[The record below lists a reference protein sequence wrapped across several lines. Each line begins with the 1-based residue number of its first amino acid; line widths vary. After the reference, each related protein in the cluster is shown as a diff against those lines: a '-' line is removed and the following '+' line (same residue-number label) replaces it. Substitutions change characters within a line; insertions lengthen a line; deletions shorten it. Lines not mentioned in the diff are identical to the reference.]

1 MNQSK
6 NDISRLKAIVLDLDE
21 TLLHS
26 DGSISEYTL
35 RVLQECRNRGILII
49 IATARFWFKAEKYLN
64 IILPDYA
71 ILADGTQIYHA
82 DEMIHGYAMDKAQS
96 SGIIRELLSKEDYNI
111 SEGVHASSAQSAKRR
126 VRRLFQ

>member
-35 RVLQECRNRGILII
+35 RVLQECRNSYNYSNSKIL
-49 IATARFWFKAEKYLN
+49 
-64 IILPDYA
+64 
-71 ILADGTQIYHA
+71 
-82 DEMIHGYAMDKAQS
+82 
-96 SGIIRELLSKEDYNI
+96 
-111 SEGVHASSAQSAKRR
+111 V
-126 VRRLFQ
+126 